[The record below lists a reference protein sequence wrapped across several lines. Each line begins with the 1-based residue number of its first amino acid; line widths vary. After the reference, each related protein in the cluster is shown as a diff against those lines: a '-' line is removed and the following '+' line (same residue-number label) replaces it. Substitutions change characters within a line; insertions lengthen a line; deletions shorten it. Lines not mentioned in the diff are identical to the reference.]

1 MDEYNHEMRDR
12 FLKCYTAEIPSL
24 LSHVIVDAIFQDKP
38 VYKSELITT
47 ADPIT
52 PLNQSQADTCRAIT
66 IAFTEVM
73 TQVMAEKHPNGE
85 HPRVGFVDPSEWADL
100 LDEADPDKYIMGLE
114 SAVRAFKGTRRVALR
129 AAMNGGPL
137 SQQTKL
143 DVYVKGKDGTLWS
156 LRPDGRET
164 RSGAGLTVG
173 EADETVS
180 FRDMSGRKLSD
191 D

>member
-1 MDEYNHEMRDR
+1 MPPPSIATSRRDYHPRRPCVGVTYSIQQVSLDGHGHIQHASPNTSQATSLVLEPRYLPSRSKQPCDTIDHSYTVDEYNHEMRDR

-73 TQVMAEKHPNGE
+73 TQVMAEKHPKDECPG
-85 HPRVGFVDPSEWADL
+85 VAFVDPS
-100 LDEADPDKYIMGLE
+100 K
-114 SAVRAFKGTRRVALR
+114 
-129 AAMNGGPL
+129 
-137 SQQTKL
+137 
-143 DVYVKGKDGTLWS
+143 
-156 LRPDGRET
+156 
-164 RSGAGLTVG
+164 
-173 EADETVS
+173 
-180 FRDMSGRKLSD
+180 
-191 D
+191 